1 MRIDYERVMTAGF
14 GVLILGVAWLVF
26 WLGPAFPLYEG
37 DVRWAHNFAFALI
50 FIIVGLASWKRSVS
64 SGIIAVIASFLMVP
78 AELAFFSGETAT
90 GIAGVFFALMLAVI
104 VIERQTGKDLVRPP
118 PRLNAWLRI
127 HLLTLAYIGIAHMPF
142 ISFLVRRYAADP
154 FLLSLRRTRTLD
166 VDLQRN
172 ARHPRHPRHHG
183 TIRENHREIP
193 GVPGR
198 LLLGGADAPPP
209 ACIYWNLR
217 RMITNVY
224 IVFHTF
230 PV

>member
-127 HLLTLAYIGIAHMPF
+127 HLLTFAYIGIAHMPF
-142 ISFLVRRYAADP
+142 IFFFVRWYAADP
-154 FLLSLRRTRTLD
+154 FLLSLPVEHEPSTSIF
-166 VDLQRN
+166 N
-172 ARHPRHPRHHG
+172 AMLVILVILAIMERYVK
-183 TIRENHREIP
+183 TI
-193 GVPGR
+193 GR
-198 LLLGGADAPPP
+198 FRVSRAGFYWAVLMLLLPLASIGIFGE
-209 ACIYWNLR
+209 
-217 RMITNVY
+217 
-224 IVFHTF
+224 
-230 PV
+230 